1 MKVLILALNGFEMLE
16 FSAFADVLG
25 WAKLE
30 GGLDIE
36 YDTAGFAREV
46 RSTFGVPVTV
56 DRVFWRR
63 GAGVCS
69 PISVCVEDYDALA
82 IPGGFEEY
90 GYYDE
95 AYRGDTAGLIR
106 AFHKAGKPIAS
117 ICVGALALGNSGILE
132 GRKATTYAP
141 GNSDRQSHSD
151 QQINNHRQIY
161 SHRQEQLAEFGA
173 EVLADEPIVVDGN
186 LITSCGPSTATGVA
200 FRLLEMLTDREST
213 EKVKALMGFI
223 DDSDTGKVNK

>member
-95 AYRGDTAGLIR
+95 AYRGDTAELIR

-141 GNSDRQSHSD
+141 GNSD
-151 QQINNHRQIY
+151 
-161 SHRQEQLAEFGA
+161 RQEQLAEFGA

>member
-1 MKVLILALNGFEMLE
+1 MKVLLLALSGFELLE

-36 YDTAGFAREV
+36 YETAGFSREV
-46 RSTFGVPVTV
+46 RSTFGVPITV
-56 DRVFWRR
+56 DRVLWRR

-69 PISVCVEDYDALA
+69 PISVCAEDYDALA

-90 GYYDE
+90 GYYEE
-95 AYRGDTAGLIR
+95 AYRQDTVGLIR

-117 ICVGALALGNSGILE
+117 ICVGALVLANSGILE
-132 GRKATTYAP
+132 GRKATTYALS
-141 GNSDRQSHSD
+141 GG
-151 QQINNHRQIY
+151 HRQK
-161 SHRQEQLAEFGA
+161 QLAEFGA
-173 EVLADEPIVVDGN
+173 EVQADEQIVVDGN
-186 LITSCGPSTATGVA
+186 LITSCGPSTAAGVA

-213 EKVKALMGFI
+213 ERVRKLMGY
-223 DDSDTGKVNK
+223 

>member
-1 MKVLILALNGFEMLE
+1 VKVLLLALSGFELLE

-36 YDTAGFAREV
+36 YETAGFSREV
-46 RSTFGVPVTV
+46 RSTFGVPITV
-56 DRVFWRR
+56 DRVLWRR

-69 PISVCVEDYDALA
+69 PISVCAEDYDALA

-90 GYYDE
+90 GYYEE
-95 AYRGDTAGLIR
+95 AYRQDTAGLIR

-117 ICVGALALGNSGILE
+117 ICVGALVLAHSGILE
-132 GRKATTYAP
+132 GRKATTYALS
-141 GNSDRQSHSD
+141 GG
-151 QQINNHRQIY
+151 HRQK
-161 SHRQEQLAEFGA
+161 QLAEFGA
-173 EVLADEPIVVDGN
+173 EVQADEQIVVDGN
-186 LITSCGPSTATGVA
+186 LITSCGPSTASGVA

-213 EKVKALMGFI
+213 GRVRTLMGY
-223 DDSDTGKVNK
+223 

>member
-1 MKVLILALNGFEMLE
+1 MKVLVLALSGFELME

-36 YDTAGFAREV
+36 YDTAGFSREV
-46 RSTFGVPVTV
+46 RSTFNVPVTV
-56 DRVFWRR
+56 NRVLWHR
-63 GAGVCS
+63 GAGVCA
-69 PISVCVEDYDALA
+69 PVSVCAEDYDALA

-95 AYRGDTAGLIR
+95 AYRQDTVGLIR

-132 GRKATTYAP
+132 GKKATTYALS
-141 GNSDRQSHSD
+141 GA
-151 QQINNHRQIY
+151 HRQK
-161 SHRQEQLAEFGA
+161 QLAQFGA

-186 LITSCGPSTATGVA
+186 IITSCGPSTAAGVA

-213 EKVKALMGFI
+213 ENVMTLMGFNAKAR
-223 DDSDTGKVNK
+223 DEK

>member
-1 MKVLILALNGFEMLE
+1 MKVLLLALSGFELLE

-36 YDTAGFAREV
+36 YETAGFSREV
-46 RSTFGVPVTV
+46 RSTFGVPITV
-56 DRVFWRR
+56 DRVLWRR

-69 PISVCVEDYDALA
+69 PISVCAEDYDALA

-90 GYYDE
+90 GYYEE
-95 AYRGDTAGLIR
+95 AYRQDTAGLIR

-132 GRKATTYAP
+132 GRKATTYALS
-141 GNSDRQSHSD
+141 GG
-151 QQINNHRQIY
+151 HRQK
-161 SHRQEQLAEFGA
+161 QLSDFGA
-173 EVLADEPIVVDGN
+173 EVVESAVGT
-186 LITSCGPSTATGVA
+186 LITSCGPSTAAGVA
-200 FRLLEMLTDREST
+200 FRLLEMMTDREST
-213 EKVKALMGFI
+213 GRVRTLMGY
-223 DDSDTGKVNK
+223 

>member
-1 MKVLILALNGFEMLE
+1 MKVLLLTLSGFELLE

-36 YDTAGFAREV
+36 YETAGFSREV

-56 DRVFWRR
+56 DRVLWRR

-69 PISVCVEDYDALA
+69 PISVCAEDYGALA

-90 GYYDE
+90 GYYEE
-95 AYRGDTAGLIR
+95 AFRQDTAGLIR

-117 ICVGALALGNSGILE
+117 ICVGALVLANSGILE
-132 GRKATTYAP
+132 GRKATTYALS
-141 GNSDRQSHSD
+141 GG
-151 QQINNHRQIY
+151 HRQK
-161 SHRQEQLAEFGA
+161 QLAEFGA
-173 EVLADEPIVVDGN
+173 EVQADEQIVVDGN
-186 LITSCGPSTATGVA
+186 LITSWGPSTAAGVA

-213 EKVKALMGFI
+213 ERVRKLMGY
-223 DDSDTGKVNK
+223 

>member
-1 MKVLILALNGFEMLE
+1 MKVLLLALSGFELLE

-30 GGLDIE
+30 GGIDIE
-36 YDTAGFAREV
+36 FETAGFSREV

-56 DRVFWRR
+56 DRVLWRR

-69 PISVCVEDYDALA
+69 PVSVCAQDYDAMA

-90 GYYDE
+90 GYYEE
-95 AYRGDTAGLIR
+95 AYRQDTVGLIR

-132 GRKATTYAP
+132 GRKATTYALS
-141 GNSDRQSHSD
+141 GG
-151 QQINNHRQIY
+151 HRQK
-161 SHRQEQLAEFGA
+161 QLSDFGA
-173 EVLADEPIVVDGN
+173 EVLEDESIVVDGN
-186 LITSCGPSTATGVA
+186 LITSCGPSTAPGVA
-200 FRLLEMLTDREST
+200 FRLLEMLTDQEQT
-213 EKVKALMGFI
+213 QKVKRLMGFEI
-223 DDSDTGKVNK
+223 QGNGEFR

>member
-1 MKVLILALNGFEMLE
+1 MKVLLLALSGFELLE

-30 GGLDIE
+30 GGLDITYE
-36 YDTAGFAREV
+36 TAGYSREV
-46 RSTFGVPVTV
+46 RSTFDVPITV
-56 DRVFWRR
+56 DRVLWRR

-69 PISVCVEDYDALA
+69 PVSVCAADYDALA

-95 AYRGDTAGLIR
+95 AYRQDTAGLIR

-132 GRKATTYAP
+132 GKKATTYASS
-141 GNSDRQSHSD
+141 GG
-151 QQINNHRQIY
+151 HRQT
-161 SHRQEQLAEFGA
+161 QLAAFGA
-173 EVLADEPIVVDGN
+173 EVLADERVVTDGN
-186 LITSCGPSTATGVA
+186 LITSCGPSTATEVA
-200 FRLLEMLTDREST
+200 FRLLEMLTDRDSAER
-213 EKVKALMGFI
+213 VMALMGFK
-223 DDSDTGKVNK
+223 DS

>member
-1 MKVLILALNGFEMLE
+1 MKVLLLTLSGFEMLE

-36 YDTAGFAREV
+36 YETAGFSREV

-56 DRVFWRR
+56 DRVLWRR

-69 PISVCVEDYDALA
+69 PVSVCAQDYDALA

-90 GYYDE
+90 GYYED
-95 AYRGDTAGLIR
+95 AYRQDTVGLIR

-132 GRKATTYAP
+132 GRKATTHALS
-141 GNSDRQSHSD
+141 GG
-151 QQINNHRQIY
+151 HRQK
-161 SHRQEQLAEFGA
+161 QLADFGA
-173 EVLADEPIVVDGN
+173 EVLADERIVVDGN
-186 LITSCGPSTATGVA
+186 IITSCGPSTAANVA
-200 FRLLEMLTDREST
+200 FRLLEMLTSQEDTQR
-213 EKVKALMGFI
+213 VKTLMGFDI
-223 DDSDTGKVNK
+223 QDSREFR

>member
-1 MKVLILALNGFEMLE
+1 MKVLLLALSGFELLE

-36 YDTAGFAREV
+36 YETAGFSREV
-46 RSTFGVPVTV
+46 RSTFGVPITV
-56 DRVFWRR
+56 DRVLWRR

-69 PISVCVEDYDALA
+69 PISVCAEDYDALA

-90 GYYDE
+90 GYYE
-95 AYRGDTAGLIR
+95 EGYRQDTAGLIR

-117 ICVGALALGNSGILE
+117 ICVGALVLANSGILE
-132 GRKATTYAP
+132 GRKATTYALS
-141 GNSDRQSHSD
+141 GG
-151 QQINNHRQIY
+151 HRQK
-161 SHRQEQLAEFGA
+161 QLAEFGA
-173 EVLADEPIVVDGN
+173 EVQADEQIVVDGN
-186 LITSCGPSTATGVA
+186 LITSCGPSTASGVA

-213 EKVKALMGFI
+213 GRVRTLMGY
-223 DDSDTGKVNK
+223 